1 MREPILPLA
10 DSSGLKP
17 LELPP
22 AAVERFERAMSGPNT
37 GIPPPDI
44 LFAGTVPT
52 QTGTVPTPERTVPVA
67 HETTPEG
74 TVPTTQE
81 GAPTGTVPTTTEPTP
96 SSLTGAVPS
105 QTGTVP
111 TTSEGSV
118 PAKTGTVPATSEGSV
133 PAKTGTVPTPEKPVP
148 SAFEGSVPA
157 SDSCHPSDIGS
168 QVADSSPTGQPIPAS
183 QGTLPEDLGTLP
195 TSQTTKHYIIDD
207 LPLFNPQIQAPS
219 TTHSKNIEGTVP
231 TTPEGSVPTQT
242 GTVPSAFEGSVPAF
256 DSRQPS
262 AIGSQVAD
270 SSPTGHHTPASQ
282 GTLPEDLGTLP
293 TSPATKQYISDDFTL
308 FNQQIPTRST
318 TLSKN
323 VEGSVPVNV
332 GGAVPVMPE
341 GSVPIQT
348 GTVPTTFPTTFE
360 GSVPTTGGHQPL
372 AIDRQV
378 VDYTTIEQ
386 PTPAS
391 LGTVPENMGTVPS
404 QHIPKQSIIDDIAR
418 FSQQSPEA
426 STSPN
431 LKPEGTVPT
440 ASEGSVPKDLGSVL
454 NAESANVG
462 KVDGTVPGKI
472 EGSVPS
478 KVPSKVE
485 GKVGGSVPKESEG
498 SVPDVVLQ
506 AAPVAAGAEV
516 AAGPAQVAAAP
527 IAVEIDPAAATARTS
542 ELVDAAVAV
551 ADTILVTPA
560 LTHGDGEVTIHLK
573 PTVLD
578 GSEIRLEAKGTTISV
593 AIAPATVEAAR
604 AVERS
609 IVQFEQTLAERMPSF
624 QFAVSVA
631 PAKGAGGDRRDRRP

>member
-52 QTGTVPTPERTVPVA
+52 QTGTVPTPEKP
-67 HETTPEG
+67 
-74 TVPTTQE
+74 
-81 GAPTGTVPTTTEPTP
+81 
-96 SSLTGAVPS
+96 VPS
-105 QTGTVP
+105 
-111 TTSEGSV
+111 
-118 PAKTGTVPATSEGSV
+118 AFEGSV
-133 PAKTGTVPTPEKPVP
+133 PAKTGTVPTT
-148 SAFEGSVPA
+148 SEGSVPA

-207 LPLFNPQIQAPS
+207 LPLFNQQIQAPS

-242 GTVPSAFEGSVPAF
+242 GTVPSAFEGSVPAI

-454 NAESANVG
+454 NAESANIG
-462 KVDGTVPGKI
+462 KVEGKV
-472 EGSVPS
+472 EGSVPRKTEGTVPTDAVGS
-478 KVPSKVE
+478 VPSKVE
-485 GKVGGSVPKESEG
+485 GKVGGSVPEESEG

-593 AIAPATVEAAR
+593 AIAPVTVEAAR

>member
-1 MREPILPLA
+1 
-10 DSSGLKP
+10 
-17 LELPP
+17 
-22 AAVERFERAMSGPNT
+22 
-37 GIPPPDI
+37 
-44 LFAGTVPT
+44 
-52 QTGTVPTPERTVPVA
+52 
-67 HETTPEG
+67 
-74 TVPTTQE
+74 
-81 GAPTGTVPTTTEPTP
+81 
-96 SSLTGAVPS
+96 
-105 QTGTVP
+105 
-111 TTSEGSV
+111 
-118 PAKTGTVPATSEGSV
+118 
-133 PAKTGTVPTPEKPVP
+133 
-148 SAFEGSVPA
+148 
-157 SDSCHPSDIGS
+157 
-168 QVADSSPTGQPIPAS
+168 
-183 QGTLPEDLGTLP
+183 
-195 TSQTTKHYIIDD
+195 
-207 LPLFNPQIQAPS
+207 
-219 TTHSKNIEGTVP
+219 
-231 TTPEGSVPTQT
+231 
-242 GTVPSAFEGSVPAF
+242 
-256 DSRQPS
+256 
-262 AIGSQVAD
+262 
-270 SSPTGHHTPASQ
+270 
-282 GTLPEDLGTLP
+282 
-293 TSPATKQYISDDFTL
+293 
-308 FNQQIPTRST
+308 
-318 TLSKN
+318 
-323 VEGSVPVNV
+323 
-332 GGAVPVMPE
+332 MPE

-454 NAESANVG
+454 NAESANIG
-462 KVDGTVPGKI
+462 KVEGKV
-472 EGSVPS
+472 EGSVPRKTEGTVPTDAVGS
-478 KVPSKVE
+478 VPSKVE
-485 GKVGGSVPKESEG
+485 GKVGGSVPEESEG

-593 AIAPATVEAAR
+593 AIAPVTVEAAR